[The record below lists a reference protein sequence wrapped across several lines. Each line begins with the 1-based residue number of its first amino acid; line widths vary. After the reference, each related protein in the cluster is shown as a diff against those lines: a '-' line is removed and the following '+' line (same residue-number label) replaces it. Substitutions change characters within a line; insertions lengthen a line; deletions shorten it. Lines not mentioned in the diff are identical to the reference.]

1 MRRKTIPIKLGNK
14 VIGGDA
20 PVLVQSMTNT
30 KTHDAVSTVSQIR
43 ELEKVGCE
51 AVRVAVPDRDAVHA
65 LPSIKS
71 AIQIPLIADV
81 HFRAELALAAMEAG
95 VDGLR
100 INPGN
105 IGSMER
111 VRAIVEAAKENNT
124 VIRIG
129 VNAGSLEKD
138 LLRKYGGP
146 CAEAMVESALGYIRQ
161 FEDWGFKNFKVSLKA
176 SDVDTTVA
184 SYRLLAEKVPY
195 PLHLGITEA
204 GTLLYGAIKSAIG
217 LGILLAEGVGDTIR
231 VSLAGDPVPEVQV
244 AYMILRALDLR
255 CRGVEIVACPTCGR
269 CHMNVTRIAA
279 ALEERLAEVACPLT
293 VAVMGCEVNGP
304 GEARQADIGVAG
316 GRERAVIFQKGKI
329 VDRVPQDQVVEAM
342 VERVK
347 QLCEEEGQLEG

>member
-1 MRRKTIPIKLGNK
+1 M
-14 VIGGDA
+14 IGGNA

-30 KTHDAVSTVSQIR
+30 RTDDVATTINQIH

-51 AVRVAVPDRDAVHA
+51 AVRVAVPNLEAAHA

-71 AIQIPLIADV
+71 AIGIPLIADV
-81 HFRAELALAAMEAG
+81 HFRVELALAAIEAG

-105 IGSMER
+105 IGSIER
-111 VRAIVEAAKENNT
+111 VRTIVEAAKKTNT

-138 LLRKYGGP
+138 LLEKYGQT
-146 CAEAMVESALGYIRQ
+146 CAEAMVESAIRYVRL
-161 FEDWGFKNFKVSLKA
+161 FERWNFKNLKISLKA
-176 SDVDTTVA
+176 SDVHTTVT

-204 GTLLYGAIKSAIG
+204 GTLLYGAVKSAIG
-217 LGILLAEGVGDTIR
+217 LGILLAEGIGDTIR
-231 VSLAGDPVPEVQV
+231 VSLAGDPVPEVRV
-244 AYMILRALDLR
+244 AYMILRALNLR
-255 CRGVEIVACPTCGR
+255 HRGIEIIACPTCGR
-269 CHMNVTRIAA
+269 CHMDVAQIAA
-279 ALEERLAEVACPLT
+279 KLEEQLAEVSCPLT

-316 GRERAVIFQKGKI
+316 GKEIAVIFQKGKI
-329 VDRVPQDQVVEAM
+329 VGRVRKDQVITAM
-342 VERVK
+342 TEKVK
-347 QLCEEEGQLEG
+347 QLCKEESRFESK